1 MIERL
6 IVPPLTFFEVE
17 IEVLLDAVEFAQAT
31 FGETPEGFD
40 SVDVH
45 PVESEMLALVDPE
58 MLVVTD
64 VDQAIAAFPPIRV
77 YNAFGIL
84 ASPDDVLKRLG
95 RAVGDDFGIDPAVS
109 LIDPKHRL
117 LECPAASLSRSR
129 PSPDTRRTEEAFVDL
144 DHPHKLGF
152 FLSLVGMDQGP
163 EDPEIAIDGLPVQS
177 QQLGGF
183 RRIDVDAKTRDNFFD
198 PIGADIPVFKHFSRP
213 SENF

>member
-1 MIERL
+1 M
-6 IVPPLTFFEVE
+6 E

-31 FGETPEGFD
+31 FGKTPEGFD

-45 PVESEMLALVDPE
+45 PVECEMLALVDPE

-64 VDQAIAAFPPIRV
+64 VDQAIVAFPSIRV
-77 YNAFGIL
+77 HDAFGIHT
-84 ASPDDVLKRLG
+84 SPDDVLKRLG

-109 LIDPKHRL
+109 LIDPEHWRL
-117 LECPAASLSRSR
+117 ERSTAPLSGPRS
-129 PSPDTRRTEEAFVDL
+129 SPNTSWTEEAFVDL

-183 RRIDVDAKTRDNFFD
+183 RRIDVDTKTRDNFLT
-198 PIGADIPVFKHFSRP
+198 R
-213 SENF
+213 

>member
-1 MIERL
+1 M
-6 IVPPLTFFEVE
+6 E

-183 RRIDVDAKTRDNFFD
+183 RRIDVDTKTRDNFLT
-198 PIGADIPVFKHFSRP
+198 R
-213 SENF
+213 